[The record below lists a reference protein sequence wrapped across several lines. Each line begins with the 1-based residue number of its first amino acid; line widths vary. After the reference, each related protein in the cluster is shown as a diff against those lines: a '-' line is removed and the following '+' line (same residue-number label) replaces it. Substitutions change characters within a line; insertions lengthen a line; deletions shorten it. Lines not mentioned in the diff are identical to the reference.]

1 MNRFIEELVLYG
13 RRISRITTALLVKS
27 VNSTYNLF
35 TGRQRYTLHRR
46 TTLVVDPANCSSGY
60 AYI

>member
-1 MNRFIEELVLYG
+1 M
-13 RRISRITTALLVKS
+13 ALLVKS

-35 TGRQRYTLHRR
+35 TGRQLHTLHRW
-46 TTLVVDPANCSSGY
+46 TTLVVDPENCGSGY

>member
-13 RRISRITTALLVKS
+13 QRISRITMALLVKS

-35 TGRQRYTLHRR
+35 TERQRHTLHRW
-46 TTLVVDPANCSSGY
+46 TTLVVDPENCGSGY